1 LQCVSLVRWPTATAS
16 LLFEALAAL
25 WSPYTWAVV
34 RRNTRVW
41 RAYLWASLIGNLGE
55 PLLYLAAIG
64 FGIGTLL
71 GPEGIGGVRYDV
83 YLAPGILV
91 STAMYTAVFECTF
104 GSFTRM
110 KPQKTFDAIL
120 STPVTPVELAAGE
133 VLSAAMKSGVGAA
146 IVLAVI
152 TAFGL
157 VQSPLAVLTIPL
169 GLVVGF
175 SFGALGL
182 VVAALSP
189 DYSFFNYFFTLVIAP
204 MFLLSGIFFPVET
217 LPDWA
222 VVLSHAFPLTHAV
235 RISRALT
242 LGVPE
247 PALLAHLAVLFAGG
261 VAATALAAHL
271 LRRRLIP

>member
-1 LQCVSLVRWPTATAS
+1 MAPRRLHAVSEAPS
-16 LLFEALAAL
+16 LLLHSLLALA
-25 WSPYTWAVV
+25 SPYTYAVV
-34 RRNTRVW
+34 RRNARVW

-64 FGIGTLL
+64 FGIGSLL
-71 GPEGIGGVRYDV
+71 GPEGIGGVPYDV

-91 STAMYTAVFECTF
+91 STSMYTAVFECTF

-120 STPVTPVELAAGE
+120 ATPVTPVELAAGE
-133 VLSAAMKSGVGAA
+133 VVTAALKSGVGAA

-157 VQSPLAVLTIPL
+157 VQSPLALLTVPL

-175 SFGALGL
+175 AFGALGL
-182 VVAALSP
+182 VTAAVSP

-217 LPDWA
+217 LPAWA
-222 VVLSHAFPLTHAV
+222 QVLAHVFPLTHAV
-235 RISRALT
+235 RIARALT
-242 LGVPE
+242 LGLPE
-247 PALLAHLAVLFAGG
+247 PALLLHLAVLFAGG
-261 VAATALAAHL
+261 VAATALAAAL